1 MGKSLKEWC
10 MEHERQDILARWDK
24 ENIEEPEKLSY
35 GSEKKVSW
43 ICEFGHRWEASPN
56 KITSKKTSGCPYC
69 ANQKVWKGF
78 NDLSTF
84 RPEVAQER
92 NFEKIRI

>member
-43 ICEFGHRWEASPN
+43 ICEFGHRWEASP
-56 KITSKKTSGCPYC
+56 
-69 ANQKVWKGF
+69 
-78 NDLSTF
+78 
-84 RPEVAQER
+84 
-92 NFEKIRI
+92 

>member
-1 MGKSLKEWC
+1 MEKSLKEWC

-56 KITSKKTSGCPYC
+56 KITSKKQAGVLI
-69 ANQKVWKGF
+69 A
-78 NDLSTF
+78 
-84 RPEVAQER
+84 R
-92 NFEKIRI
+92 IRRCGKALMI

>member
-1 MGKSLKEWC
+1 M
-10 MEHERQDILARWDK
+10 RWDK
-24 ENIEEPEKLSY
+24 ENVEDQKD
-35 GSEKKVSW
+35 GHMVVKKVSW

-56 KITSKKTSGCPYC
+56 KIISKKTSGCPYC

-92 NFEKIRI
+92 NFEK

>member
-1 MGKSLKEWC
+1 M
-10 MEHERQDILARWDK
+10 
-24 ENIEEPEKLSY
+24 
-35 GSEKKVSW
+35 
-43 ICEFGHRWEASPN
+43 CEFGHRWEASPN
-56 KITSKKTSGCPYC
+56 KIISKKTSGCPYC